1 MARGTLQHQ
10 LGPGA
15 NEPRRR
21 SRRPL
26 RRLAI
31 AALLLLALSC
41 SHTGK
46 ALVAPT
52 VTDLRLAAP
61 GIFGDGGYV
70 FALETAGQPV
80 TFSSCDPIRIVVN
93 DALQPPGADGI
104 VEEAATEVSRA
115 SGLSLTITGTTSEV
129 PTPDR
134 ALEQPRYGFGWAP
147 VLIAWTTPEVIP
159 ELAGDTIGRGGPR
172 GVTYEASGLRTY
184 VTGHVFL
191 DAPALGRLLA
201 RGDEYRAVVRATV
214 MHELGH
220 VLGLDHVDSP
230 FELMSGDD
238 YRLTRFGPGD
248 LAGLRKLG
256 TGPCV

>member
-1 MARGTLQHQ
+1 VARGTLQHQ

-15 NEPRRR
+15 TAPRRGP
-21 SRRPL
+21 RRPL
-26 RRLAI
+26 RKLSV
-31 AALLLLALSC
+31 AALLLLALSFTN
-41 SHTGK
+41 TGK

-52 VTDLRLAAP
+52 FTDLRLAAP
-61 GIFGDGGYV
+61 GIFGDGEYA
-70 FALETAGQPV
+70 FSLETAGQPV

-93 DALQPPGADGI
+93 DALQPPGADGL
-104 VEEAATEVSRA
+104 VEEAVTEVSRA
-115 SGLSLTITGTTSEV
+115 SGLSLTITGSTSEV
-129 PTPDR
+129 PNPDR

-159 ELAGDTIGRGGPR
+159 ELAGDPIGRGGPR
-172 GVTYEASGLRTY
+172 GVTYTASGVRVY

-191 DAPALGRLLA
+191 DTPALSSLLA
-201 RGDEYRAVVRATV
+201 RGGHRAAVRATV

-220 VLGLDHVDSP
+220 VLGLDHVGSP
-230 FELMSGDD
+230 FELMSEGN
-238 YRLTRFGPGD
+238 YGLTRFGPGD